1 MKIEEEYE
9 QFQTQN
15 KIKKEERMTFSS
27 IPHFLR
33 LIYVFFVRVD
43 APCVILYPLNFL
55 LWLFSLFLSLS
66 LYLPLSLFLFHFLN
80 PSVSFYLPF
89 LSVSFS
95 LSLSSSFSLPLS
107 FDLFPS
113 HL

>member
-27 IPHFLR
+27 IPHFLH

-55 LWLFSLFLSLS
+55 L
-66 LYLPLSLFLFHFLN
+66 
-80 PSVSFYLPF
+80 
-89 LSVSFS
+89 
-95 LSLSSSFSLPLS
+95 
-107 FDLFPS
+107 
-113 HL
+113 